1 MIPYQLGV
9 CKRLSQCLHPNLPGG
24 VHLKVL
30 SVYKAIFSRIGTRGL
45 ASNLLVY
52 SSGLF
57 PLVGYASMSVRPTL
71 LDICEQYYL
80 PLGKEL
86 IPALHGLVLGLLPGL
101 EDESEHTERY
111 VFVLYILF
119 GNQGKPGLEPFA
131 TPHQFSCVSYRIC
144 QLLDRLCAA
153 TDQSA
158 FFCALWQCVLGS
170 PGSRLQAI
178 NFILSKLN
186 KKLTVEDQPHCLGGN
201 LLMVVNELIPNF
213 VKSPLPAQPTS
224 FFPLVVLALSAILS
238 FPSQAKKHY

>member
-1 MIPYQLGV
+1 MVPYQLGV

-111 VFVLYILF
+111 VLYILLAKF
-119 GNQGKPGLEPFA
+119 QIHVSRPHPAFRCLQFVHTRGEPGNEGQGGLFPM
-131 TPHQFSCVSYRIC
+131 PLLHLVMRCKFSY
-144 QLLDRLCAA
+144 LLQD
-153 TDQSA
+153 
-158 FFCALWQCVLGS
+158 
-170 PGSRLQAI
+170 
-178 NFILSKLN
+178 
-186 KKLTVEDQPHCLGGN
+186 
-201 LLMVVNELIPNF
+201 
-213 VKSPLPAQPTS
+213 LPAVGQT
-224 FFPLVVLALSAILS
+224 LCCN
-238 FPSQAKKHY
+238 